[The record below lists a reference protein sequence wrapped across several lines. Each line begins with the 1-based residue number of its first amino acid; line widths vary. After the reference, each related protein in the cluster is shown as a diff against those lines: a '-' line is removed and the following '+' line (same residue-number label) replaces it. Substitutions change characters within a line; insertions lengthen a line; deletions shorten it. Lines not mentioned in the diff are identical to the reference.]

1 MLIEAPVSLGELV
14 DKISILEIKQIKI
27 QDADK
32 RRNVERELKVLNDK
46 LNVSLNRDDKE
57 RLIPLK
63 SQLKDINET
72 LWRIEDEIRDC
83 ERERRFD
90 QTFIDL
96 ARSVY
101 ITNDRRAAAK
111 KAINLNFGSDLVEEK
126 SYSDYR

>member
-14 DKISILEIKQIKI
+14 DKITILEIKQVEI
-27 QDADK
+27 QASDK
-32 RRNVERELKVLNDK
+32 RLNVQRELKVLDDK
-46 LNVSLNRDDKE
+46 LDASLNATDKA
-57 RLIPLK
+57 RLEPL
-63 SQLKDINET
+63 QAELKAINEQ

-83 ERERRFD
+83 EREQRFD
-90 QTFIDL
+90 QRFIEL

-126 SYSDYR
+126 SYSDY

>member
-46 LNVSLNRDDKE
+46 LNVSLNKDDKE

-90 QTFIDL
+90 QTFIEL